1 MEKILRDENIPGLSR
16 LVKTSFETGYVRFA
30 KNRSHFFF
38 FKNKELFFSKMR
50 FYYWP
55 QFNFEKNKQIF

>member
-38 FKNKELFFSKMR
+38 FFKQRIVFFQNAFR
-50 FYYWP
+50 LLAT
-55 QFNFEKNKQIF
+55 I